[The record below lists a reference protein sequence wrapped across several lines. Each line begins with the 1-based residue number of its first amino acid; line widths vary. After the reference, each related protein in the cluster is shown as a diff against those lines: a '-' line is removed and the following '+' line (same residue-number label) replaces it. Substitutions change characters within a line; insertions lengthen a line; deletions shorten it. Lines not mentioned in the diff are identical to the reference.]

1 MEPLMNLLLVLIG
14 LVGGAILASFLL
26 KGQARPNLAEAD
38 TDVAAL
44 RGKVLEKDAAL
55 MEMRQ
60 SLDAERNNS
69 ARLHHEV
76 LEAAAARAR
85 AEERA
90 KLTARLEE
98 QVAEKEAILQRAY
111 DDLANHKVRLA
122 SLMTRLDEA
131 DKTHAE
137 KLQAI
142 ETAQAR
148 MGESFRATAAEALA
162 ANNKSFL
169 DLAKSALQ
177 TAQVSGD
184 GDVESRKQALG
195 SLVEPLKESLEKVDQ
210 RILDLERERA
220 AAYAG
225 LSEQVRALSE
235 THTRLQAETTNL
247 VRALRAPDV
256 KGRWGEIQL
265 KRVVEMAGMLEYCD
279 FAQQETIEGDNGR
292 MRPDLIVKLPNNRR
306 VVVDAKVSLR
316 AYLVSLELSDEQARK
331 AKLIEHAQQ
340 IRAHLTKLGSKAYWD
355 QLATAPDFVV
365 AFLPG
370 EVFFSAALEADPELI
385 EFGVSNRVL
394 LATPT
399 TLIAL
404 LKAVAYGW
412 RQEGIA
418 RNAQEIS
425 DLGKQ
430 LYGRLASL
438 TGYFDELRKSLER
451 SVGAYNRA
459 AGNLESRVLVSARRF
474 KELSA
479 AAGEDLP
486 VCEPVSHVPRSPIAS
501 NGHGNPSSAEGEPG
515 GSQEG
520 LAETAEQPAEVIDKS
535 EADGELG
542 SLASAVAD

>member
-1 MEPLMNLLLVLIG
+1 MNLLLVLIG
-14 LVGGAILASFLL
+14 LVGGAVLTSFLL
-26 KGQARPNLAEAD
+26 KGQTRPSMSEAD

-44 RGKVLEKDAAL
+44 RGKLLEKDATL
-55 MEMRQ
+55 TEMRQ
-60 SLDAERNNS
+60 TIDAERQIAS
-69 ARLHHEV
+69 RLHQQV
-76 LEAAAARAR
+76 GEAMAARAK

-90 KLTARLEE
+90 SMTARLET
-98 QVAEKEAILQRAY
+98 QLAEKEATLDRVY
-111 DDLANHKVRLA
+111 DELANHKVRLA

-131 DKTHAE
+131 E
-137 KLQAI
+137 K
-142 ETAQAR
+142 AQADKLR
-148 MGESFRATAAEALA
+148 AMEETQAKMGERFRATAAEALA
-162 ANNKSFL
+162 ANNQSFL
-169 DLAKSALQ
+169 DLARTALQ

-184 GDVESRKQALG
+184 GDVELRKQALG
-195 SLVEPLKESLEKVDQ
+195 QLVEPLKESLHKVD
-210 RILDLERERA
+210 RHILDLEKERA

-225 LSEQVRALSE
+225 LSEQVRTMSE
-235 THTRLQAETTNL
+235 TQSRLQAETTNL

-256 KGRWGEIQL
+256 KGRWGEMQL
-265 KRVVEMAGMLEYCD
+265 RRVVEMAGMLEYCD
-279 FAQQETIEGDNGR
+279 FVQQETLEGSGGKL
-292 MRPDLIVKLPNNRR
+292 RPDLIVKLPNNRQ

-340 IRAHLTKLGSKAYWD
+340 IRAHLTRLGSKAYWD
-355 QLATAPDFVV
+355 QLSTTPDFVV

-385 EFGVSNRVL
+385 EFGVQNRVL

-404 LKAVAYGW
+404 LKAVSHGW

-430 LYGRLASL
+430 LYDRLANL
-438 TGYFDELRKSLER
+438 TSYFDELRKSLER

-486 VCEPVSHVPRSPIAS
+486 VCEPVSHMPRSLMAQ
-501 NGHGNPSSAEGEPG
+501 NGKGTPVEEPEAAKTGE
-515 GSQEG
+515 EL
-520 LAETAEQPAEVIDKS
+520 LADIEQATTEVIERA
-535 EADGELG
+535 EANGALG
-542 SLASAVAD
+542 TLATAVAD

>member
-1 MEPLMNLLLVLIG
+1 MEPLMNLLMVLSG

-26 KGQARPNLAEAD
+26 KGQSRPNLAETDA
-38 TDVAAL
+38 DVAAL
-44 RGKVLEKDAAL
+44 RGKILEKDAAL

-60 SLDAERNNS
+60 TLDAERQNVS
-69 ARLHHEV
+69 RLHQQI
-76 LEAAAARAR
+76 LEAASARAK

-90 KLTARLEE
+90 TLTTRLEE
-98 QVAEKEAILQRAY
+98 QLSEKEATLQRLY
-111 DDLANHKVRLA
+111 DELASHKVRLA

-131 DKTHAE
+131 DKSQTE
-137 KLQAI
+137 KVRTM
-142 ETAQAR
+142 EEAQAR
-148 MGESFRATAAEALA
+148 LSESFRATAAEALA
-162 ANNKSFL
+162 ANNKNFL
-169 DLAKSALQ
+169 DLARTALQ

-184 GDVESRKQALG
+184 GDVELRKQALG
-195 SLVEPLKESLEKVDQ
+195 QLVDPLKESLDKVDQ
-210 RILDLERERA
+210 RILDLEKERA

-225 LSEQVRALSE
+225 LSEQVRTLSE
-235 THTRLQAETTNL
+235 THSRLQAETTNL

-256 KGRWGEIQL
+256 RGRWGEMQL

-279 FAQQETIEGDNGR
+279 FVQQETIESESGKL
-292 MRPDLIVKLPNNRR
+292 RPDLIVKLPNNRQ

-316 AYLVSLELSDEQARK
+316 AYLVSLDLSDEQARK
-331 AKLIEHAQQ
+331 AKHVEHAQHV
-340 IRAHLTKLGSKAYWD
+340 RAHLAKLGSKAYWD
-355 QLATAPDFVV
+355 QLPTTPDFVV

-385 EFGVSNRVL
+385 EYGVNNRVL

-430 LYGRLASL
+430 LYGRLANL
-438 TGYFDELRKSLER
+438 TSYFDELRKSLER

-486 VCEPVSHVPRSPIAS
+486 VCEPVSHMPRSAMAL
-501 NGHGNPSSAEGEPG
+501 NGNGTPAEAPEAAKTGEP
-515 GSQEG
+515 
-520 LAETAEQPAEVIDKS
+520 LTVDIEQATT
-535 EADGELG
+535 EAIEKAQANGELG
-542 SLASAVAD
+542 SLATAVAD